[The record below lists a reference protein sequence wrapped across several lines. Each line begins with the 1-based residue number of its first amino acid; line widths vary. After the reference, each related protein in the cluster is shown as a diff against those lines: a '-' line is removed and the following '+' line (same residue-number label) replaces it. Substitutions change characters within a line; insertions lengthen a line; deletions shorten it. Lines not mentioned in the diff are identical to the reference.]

1 MKHKYILG
9 GLFTI
14 ILLVSSCTALDSEK
28 DHVLFYVG
36 SSDPSLSHPIFLC
49 SLDYQTMQASV
60 VDSFS
65 GSRGS
70 SYLTLSPE
78 HRFLYAIDKST
89 WDSATG
95 EQTVTAFRVEKDSYE
110 LEYLNSQSSK
120 GAGPCH
126 IHCNLD
132 RSFIFIANYGSG
144 SVAAFP
150 LSSQGEI
157 FPASDVELSSGSGPN
172 KDRQSSA
179 HNHYVTL
186 DPDGNFLLSPDLG
199 TDRVRIFRF
208 DKTTGDLAPNPGQP
222 YFQSEPGAGPRH
234 LDFHPSGDY
243 LYIVNELNSTLTA
256 CRYDK
261 YSGSIFLLNTL
272 STITDN
278 YVGPSYPAAVRVHP
292 GGRFVYASNRG
303 DTSSISVFRIL
314 DDGRIEQIQVLSG
327 VPAWPRDFN
336 IDPKGRFILIAGEYG
351 NAIEVYRIDPDTG
364 ALYPSGEKTTLRSPA
379 NILFIDPN
387 TWSSDK

>member
-1 MKHKYILG
+1 MKRKSIFN
-9 GLFTI
+9 GL
-14 ILLVSSCTALDSEK
+14 LLIVLLISGCSAPNSSK
-28 DHVLFYVG
+28 RHILFYVG

-49 SLDYQTMQASV
+49 SFDYQAMQASV

-70 SYLTLSPE
+70 SYITLSPE
-78 HRFLYAIDKST
+78 HGFLYAIDKSV
-89 WDSATG
+89 WDSAAG
-95 EQTVTAFRVEKDSYE
+95 EQTISAFRVEKDSYK

-126 IHCNLD
+126 IHCNSD
-132 RSFIFIANYGSG
+132 RSFIFTANYGSG
-144 SVAAFP
+144 SVASFP
-150 LSSQGEI
+150 LSNQGEI
-157 FPASDVELSSGSGPN
+157 LPASDVVLSTGSGPN

-199 TDRVRIFRF
+199 TDRVMVFRF
-208 DKTTGDLAPNPGQP
+208 DKTTGNLVPNPNQA

-243 LYIVNELNSTLTA
+243 LYVVNELNSTLTA

-261 YSGSIFLLNTL
+261 DSGIISLLNTL

-303 DTSSISVFRIL
+303 DTNSISVFRIL
-314 DDGRIEQIQVLSG
+314 DDGSIERIQVLCG

-336 IDPKGRFILIAGEYG
+336 IDPEGRFILIAGEQG
-351 NAIEVYRIDPDTG
+351 NEIEIYRINPDSG
-364 ALYPSGEKTTLRSPA
+364 ELYPCGGKTAIRAPA
-379 NILFIDPN
+379 NILFIDPGSR
-387 TWSSDK
+387 SSD